1 MKNFR
6 KELESKLQSMCWFN
20 VSVYYRPR
28 EKNWELVSFGE
39 GFMLPSWF
47 DKEDM
52 DNEEKIE
59 KLASFLH

>member
-1 MKNFR
+1 
-6 KELESKLQSMCWFN
+6 

>member
-1 MKNFR
+1 
-6 KELESKLQSMCWFN
+6 
-20 VSVYYRPR
+20 
-28 EKNWELVSFGE
+28 
-39 GFMLPSWF
+39 MLPSWF